1 MKKKPIMGCVRKHV
15 VQQWYKHTTI
25 YSAVQELYKLH
36 THIYIYTYTEY
47 EAAFVYV
54 TGDCFS
60 QHIGRHP

>member
-1 MKKKPIMGCVRKHV
+1 MGCALENMLCSSGINIPQST
-15 VQQWYKHTTI
+15 QQFKNSTNYTHT
-25 YSAVQELYKLH
+25 
-36 THIYIYTYTEY
+36 YIYTYTEY